1 MQPRFRED
9 KATQAAA
16 LLLKWAGGTMNYMK
30 LIKLLYLADRTTLL
44 RWGRPITFARA
55 VSMKHGPVLSEVLD
69 LINEGSPPGSPSLW
83 NQAVSIPANYEVR
96 LTAEC
101 PPDDLSDAEE
111 AVLSQI
117 FDEFGGM
124 DPWALVDRLHRTL
137 PEWTPTSGAVPIQY
151 RDILLREGRTEAAV
165 AELEGELEE
174 LAMIDRL
181 VAADGLSAA

>member
-16 LLLKWAGGTMNYMK
+16 LLLRWAGGTMNYMK

-69 LINEGSPPGSPSLW
+69 LINEGSPPGAASIW
-83 NQAVSIPANYEVR
+83 NQAVSSSSNYEVR
-96 LTAEC
+96 LKAEF

-111 AVLSQI
+111 GVLSEI
-117 FDEFGGM
+117 FREFGGM

-151 RDILLREGRTEAAV
+151 RDILLKEGRTEAAV

-181 VAADGLSAA
+181 VAAGSLPSA